1 MKKLL
6 TLLIIFMS
14 IFTTKVY
21 AASNIDILDATVIE
35 KSSTITVEDPIL
47 ENNTISSKVK
57 FNQIND
63 YVIYEFTLKNNDS
76 YDYKVDE
83 VVDNN
88 TNSNLLI
95 EYDYSEKLLSSGN
108 GTLRIKLTYKN
119 KLLNVDKITL
129 DNLEIKMNLTKSDG
143 SKSQVSITSPKTGD
157 NIVKYL
163 LLLIISVVGIVLTK
177 KNIKFKKIKVGNML
191 LIVSI
196 LLIPFTI
203 FAAEKFEI
211 KIKFSDVEVKG
222 EFEVYEIE
230 AGDTTKE
237 ITYGQKLGELPE
249 PEKTG
254 YTFVK
259 WEDEDGNTVT
269 SDTVI
274 TKPLTLTPKYQINEY
289 TITYNLDDG
298 EATNETKYTVED
310 EFTLN
315 NPTKTGYIFSGWT
328 GSNGNNLQTS
338 VTIQKGTTGNLTFNA
353 NYSANQNTP
362 YKVVHK
368 YEKLGGGYDEETQNL
383 SGATGSKVTPQVISR
398 TGFNSPEEVEI
409 TIGALG
415 NTTLE
420 YVYTRINY
428 LVTLNN
434 SEFIN
439 TTAITGNYPYGTQLT
454 LQAVDREGYN
464 FTGWSNGNNN
474 QEITLTV
481 TNAIT
486 IEPLYEI
493 IKHTVTFNANEGLVG
508 ETSRKVNYNQ
518 PVGELPTATKVGQR
532 FTGWYNGNT
541 LVDETFVPTQDITLT
556 AHWEESNSL
565 ISYTDSDNSGT
576 INLGDYVKL
585 GEDGFYVIGTENG
598 KVKLLAEYNLD
609 DDGRQSELWREV
621 FFSDSIY
628 WTNDV
633 GEFYQEYDFDEDG
646 YPYIYRN
653 INNECTENNLY
664 PYINNYK
671 EYLINDV
678 GIDIEDARLMSYKEA
693 LSTGCEFY
701 MDNTC
706 PEYIGNQLY
715 WLGSASDSTNVWC
728 LDSGGCLNACPYDG
742 TDYISRGVRPVI
754 IISESSIS
762 TP

>member
-1 MKKLL
+1 M
-6 TLLIIFMS
+6 
-14 IFTTKVY
+14 
-21 AASNIDILDATVIE
+21 
-35 KSSTITVEDPIL
+35 
-47 ENNTISSKVK
+47 
-57 FNQIND
+57 
-63 YVIYEFTLKNNDS
+63 
-76 YDYKVDE
+76 
-83 VVDNN
+83 
-88 TNSNLLI
+88 
-95 EYDYSEKLLSSGN
+95 
-108 GTLRIKLTYKN
+108 
-119 KLLNVDKITL
+119 
-129 DNLEIKMNLTKSDG
+129 
-143 SKSQVSITSPKTGD
+143 
-157 NIVKYL
+157 
-163 LLLIISVVGIVLTK
+163 
-177 KNIKFKKIKVGNML
+177 
-191 LIVSI
+191 
-196 LLIPFTI
+196 
-203 FAAEKFEI
+203 
-211 KIKFSDVEVKG
+211 
-222 EFEVYEIE
+222 
-230 AGDTTKE
+230 
-237 ITYGQKLGELPE
+237 
-249 PEKTG
+249 
-254 YTFVK
+254 
-259 WEDEDGNTVT
+259 
-269 SDTVI
+269 
-274 TKPLTLTPKYQINEY
+274 
-289 TITYNLDDG
+289 
-298 EATNETKYTVED
+298 
-310 EFTLN
+310 
-315 NPTKTGYIFSGWT
+315 
-328 GSNGNNLQTS
+328 
-338 VTIQKGTTGNLTFNA
+338 
-353 NYSANQNTP
+353 
-362 YKVVHK
+362 VHK

-508 ETSRKVNYNQ
+508 EISREVNYNQ
-518 PVGELPTATKVGQR
+518 PVGELPTATKVGQS

-541 LVDETFVPTQDITLT
+541 LVDETIIPTQDITLNAHYIVSVDSLNITNEDIEVIKDQNQTINITNSNEIEETYTFTSNDEYVATVNQNGVVVGVNAGTTTITITGDTSNQTKTVNVTVIPLTYTVTFDPTDGQVTQESISVDQGEEINSFPTPTREGYDFTGWYNGSTLVETPYTPTQDITLT

-598 KVKLLAEYNLD
+598 KVKLLAEYSLD
-609 DDGRQSELWREV
+609 SDGRQSEHNWTV
-621 FFSDSIY
+621 VSFSDSNY
-628 WTNDV
+628 WVNDA
-633 GEFYQEYDFDEDG
+633 GSSSGSNLSEYYQGYDVDEDG

-653 INNECTENNLY
+653 SNNEDTANNLY

-678 GIDIEDARLMSYKEA
+678 GIDIEDARLMSFKEV
-693 LSTGCEFY
+693 LSTGCEDGY
-701 MDNTC
+701 DTC
-706 PEYIGNQLY
+706 PEYIANQFY
-715 WLGSASDSTNVWC
+715 WIGSAFDGYYVWNV
-728 LDSGGCLNACPYDG
+728 NYY
-742 TDYISRGVRPVI
+742 TDYYCDSSVRPVI